1 MVTATGPGSSVSS
14 LESLAPPIQPIQTL
28 LVSVIAREREDVDVL
43 ETNKSA
49 PLSWGEFEAFP
60 ESYTPPTSGL
70 EPAFAQFLGGLIK
83 KAKKVAQN
91 GVELAKKGLGAL
103 TRMGLDPILRR
114 LKELVRPL
122 LQRVIKTGIGKQA
135 GRQRLVKYP
144 APVAAWDRRTDSSLF
159 LAPLP
164 TTLATS
170 ITNAC
175 LVL

>member
-1 MVTATGPGSSVSS
+1 M
-14 LESLAPPIQPIQTL
+14 
-28 LVSVIAREREDVDVL
+28 
-43 ETNKSA
+43 
-49 PLSWGEFEAFP
+49 
-60 ESYTPPTSGL
+60 
-70 EPAFAQFLGGLIK
+70 IK

-144 APVAAWDRRTDSSLF
+144 APVAAWDRRTCSSLV
-159 LAPLP
+159 LAPVP
-164 TTLATS
+164 TTPATS

-175 LVL
+175 CVL